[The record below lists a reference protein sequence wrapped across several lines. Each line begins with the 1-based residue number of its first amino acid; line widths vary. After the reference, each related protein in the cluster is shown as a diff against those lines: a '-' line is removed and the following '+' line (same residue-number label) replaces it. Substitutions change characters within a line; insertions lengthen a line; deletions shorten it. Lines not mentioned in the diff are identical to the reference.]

1 MAELLAE
8 GMGESLVFVACCT
21 GVART
26 GAHNSVAAMSSF
38 LRLSIDEVLLGF
50 SIPRSRGKLALS
62 SLHEYPSG
70 NWVPFREL
78 RARVL
83 KSCSIARFCQ
93 LPKSIQAAYL
103 NRINPSGSRPV
114 SRSKVNIF

>member
-8 GMGESLVFVACCT
+8 GMDESLVFVACCT

-26 GAHNSVAAMSSF
+26 GTHSSIAAMSSF

-50 SIPRSRGKLALS
+50 SIRMRRGKLALS
-62 SLHEYPSG
+62 SLISTHLESG
-70 NWVPFREL
+70 FHFGNCARE
-78 RARVL
+78 VL
-83 KSCSIARFCQ
+83 NPPQVVASVQ

-103 NRINPSGSRPV
+103 NRISPPVHVRFPGSN
-114 SRSKVNIF
+114 VNIF